1 MEWDYD
7 PNVHGESIRQLK
19 KILTSDAI
27 LTPWDPNGGR
37 AVLLVDTSAVA
48 AGAVLA
54 QENDKGEERPCAY
67 ASAQLTSQQRGYSA
81 SEREMIGVR
90 LAFARFRHMIAT
102 HHITSGKGKRQM
114 TKLVTDHDALKQ
126 TIQARSV
133 NPRLNKWAMQFM
145 GLQCEVEVRAGTK
158 LALPEV
164 LNPSKDPS

>member
-1 MEWDYD
+1 
-7 PNVHGESIRQLK
+7 
-19 KILTSDAI
+19 
-27 LTPWDPNGGR
+27 
-37 AVLLVDTSAVA
+37 
-48 AGAVLA
+48 
-54 QENDKGEERPCAY
+54 
-67 ASAQLTSQQRGYSA
+67 
-81 SEREMIGVR
+81 MIGVR

-158 LALPEV
+158 LALPDMISRCTSGADNDLLRKGVGYEPTQWILKAGFDDTYYETKSDYGKHV
-164 LNPSKDPS
+164 RIHFVKGPTSIERW